1 MIAQHKELRCSND
14 RAIKLNQYQE
24 LLKEEKEYDSII
36 LAGKSNDPVEVNKVL
51 AAANQN
57 MEAANR
63 WTDNM
68 WTLKKYLTSKKG
80 MNGKEVR
87 VLCSNSNNNSD
98 SNNVPYNHIVLRG
111 VSTMI

>member
-1 MIAQHKELRCSND
+1 MIAQHKELRCSAD

-87 VLCSNSNNNSD
+87 ALYSSSNSS
-98 SNNVPYNHIVLRG
+98 NVPYNLIVVRCFLK
-111 VSTMI
+111 

>member
-1 MIAQHKELRCSND
+1 MIAQHKELRCCAD
-14 RAIKLNQYQE
+14 RAVKLNQYQE

-87 VLCSNSNNNSD
+87 VLCSSSNSST
-98 SNNVPYNHIVLRG
+98 VPHNFIVLG
-111 VSTMI
+111 LLK